1 MTADTVGGV
10 FTYALELLRGLS
22 AAGVEVA
29 LATMGAP
36 PSDAQR
42 AALAQLRN
50 VELFESEWKLEWMD
64 DPWDD
69 VRRAGEWLLEIEAE
83 TAPDVVHLNG
93 YVHAALDWYAPC
105 VVVAHSCALSWWDA
119 VRHAPLPDTLA
130 TYRQQVRRGLRAANA
145 VVTPSHAMLAALEQH
160 YGTLDNARVIANAI
174 DGRAFAPGAKLPY
187 VFAAGRVWDDA
198 KNLRL
203 LGKIG
208 PRLDWPVAVAGSAS
222 SPDQRS
228 LTLGG
233 VRSLGVLP
241 RAELS
246 EWMSRASIYALP
258 ARYEPFGLSVL
269 EAAYSGCAL
278 VLGDIAS
285 LREYWSDAAVFADPD
300 DERGLQRLLSY
311 LISDPER
318 RRELS
323 QAAMARAQGFV
334 PTHMADAYLDTYQ
347 AVMAARRKV
356 LEENAACTS

>member
-69 VRRAGEWLLEIEAE
+69 VQRAGEWLLEIEAE

-208 PRLDWPVAVAGSAS
+208 PRLDWPVVVAGSAS

-285 LREYWSDAAVFADPD
+285 LRETWGHSAVYVPPD
-300 DERGLQRLLSY
+300 DAGALRIGLLRLIGDPSERDRLG
-311 LISDPER
+311 R
-318 RRELS
+318 
-323 QAAMARAQGFV
+323 
-334 PTHMADAYLDTYQ
+334 
-347 AVMAARRKV
+347 AARRRA
-356 LEENAACTS
+356 LQFHPQRMAQGYLRAYNALLQEETVCA